1 MPPRFCLLVAVFV
14 WPVLS
19 QPPHESLQTALG
31 LFNSGKYQQCFDI
44 VSPYVQQHPDSSTAR
59 KILGM
64 DQYMLGK
71 PHEALQELQ
80 RATELNPKDAD
91 AFYYLGRLYFSADNA
106 VAALAAFQKSIE
118 MDPSSVRTTTQIGQT
133 YEALGRMTEAEHAYR
148 EAIELEE
155 QQPKKSEW
163 PYYNLALL
171 YVNTGHAAESVP
183 YFRQALARNPAFPE
197 AKVKLAVVLVKQ
209 NLSSEAQKLLEEAIQ
224 EEPQNSEAHYR
235 LALLLAK
242 TGKRDE
248 AERQFALFEK
258 YRKKR

>member
-1 MPPRFCLLVAVFV
+1 MLPRFCFLVAIFV
-14 WPVLS
+14 GPILS
-19 QPPHESLQTALG
+19 QPPHEALETALK
-31 LFNSGKYQQCFDI
+31 LFNSGNYQQCFDI
-44 VSPYVQQHPDSSTAR
+44 VSPYVQRHPDSSAAR

-71 PHEALQELQ
+71 PREALQELL

-91 AFYYLGRLYFSADNA
+91 AFYYLGRLYFSADNV
-106 VAALAAFQKSIE
+106 VAALTAFQKSIE
-118 MDPSSVRTTTQIGQT
+118 LDPSSVRATTQLGQT
-133 YEALGRMTEAEHAYR
+133 YEALGRMTDAERAYR
-148 EAIELEE
+148 RAIELEE

-183 YFRQALARNPAFPE
+183 YFREALARNPAFPE

-209 NLSSEAQKLLEEAIQ
+209 NLSSEALKLLEGAIQ
-224 EEPQNSEAHYR
+224 DDPQNSEAHYR

-242 TGKRDE
+242 TGKSEE
-248 AERQFALFEK
+248 AQRQFALFEK
-258 YRKKR
+258 YRKR

>member
-1 MPPRFCLLVAVFV
+1 MAVFA
-14 WPVLS
+14 WPALS
-19 QPPHESLQTALG
+19 QPPQASLETALK
-31 LFNSGKYQQCFDI
+31 LFNSGKYQQCFEI
-44 VSPYVQQHPDSSTAR
+44 VSPYVQQHPDSSAAR

-71 PHEALQELQ
+71 PRDALQELL

-106 VAALAAFQKSIE
+106 VAALAAFQKSLE
-118 MDPSSVRTTTQIGQT
+118 LDPSSVRATTQFGQT
-133 YEALGRMTEAEHAYR
+133 YEALGRMTDAERAYR
-148 EAIELEE
+148 KAIELEE

-171 YVNTGHAAESVP
+171 YVNTGHAAQSVP

-197 AKVKLAVVLVKQ
+197 AKIKLAVVLVKQ
-209 NLSSEAQKLLEEAIQ
+209 NLSIEAQKLLEGAIQ
-224 EEPQNSEAHYR
+224 DDPQNSEAHYR

-242 TGKRDE
+242 AGKREE
-248 AERQFALFEK
+248 AQQQFALFEK
-258 YRKKR
+258 YRRKR